1 LDKFSLTQDVKLIPN
16 PRYSVFL
23 AELKKVKK
31 PFSAWKGL
39 LFRASP
45 LSYAQS
51 AKLLSGQGSFGL
63 GGRWSAAGTFPAV
76 NASTDQATC
85 IAESSAS
92 FTYYNWAPSDVRPKI
107 VVAVRVNFIKVLN
120 LVSSNGLRSMPWLEL
135 DKLLAEDWHKVNDAN
150 HEAQSQSFG
159 RAAHDMGAEGLLVPS
174 ARVRGGVNL
183 VYFPKSIGAR
193 SKVELLGE
201 EELNR
206 WIKKK

>member
-1 LDKFSLTQDVKLIPN
+1 MKLTPN
-16 PRYSVFL
+16 PRYNVFL

-31 PFSAWKGL
+31 PFSAWTGL

-45 LSYAQS
+45 LPYCQT
-51 AKLLSGQGSFGL
+51 AKLLSGHGSFAH

-76 NASTDQATC
+76 NTSTDQQTC
-85 IAESSAS
+85 LAESSAS

-107 VVAVRVNFIKVLN
+107 VVAVRVSFVKVLN
-120 LVSSNGLRSMPWLEL
+120 LVSTDGFRSLPWLEL

-150 HEAQSQSFG
+150 HEAQSQAFG
-159 RAAHDMGAEGLLVPS
+159 RAAHDMGAEAILVPS

-183 VYFPKSIGAR
+183 VYFPKSLTAR

-201 EELNR
+201 EELNK